1 MADFVLFFCSDYYHY
16 YGWRGN
22 FLYDNLT
29 YHDTQVKPY
38 EYHSAYNQNTGIVY
52 VGNNSANQL
61 QGVLGSNHTTQYTYN
76 GNYRPLFVDKDGKV
90 WCVASSADKY
100 IYLFEADLSDVT
112 IYTLKAGNPLTDKI
126 SYITPTF
133 DSQYVYLMYDH
144 NTSGKLAKYALSN
157 LDGGDAEWSINAN
170 GAKCIFCDEDNNVY
184 VLTLSS
190 LTKYSGTDGSQ
201 VWSITAGGYYGFY
214 SLKTGMIYVPYDDGD
229 VVLEVTVD
237 GDIDGSTPD
246 LGAAGPWLPR
256 CVGGSHNSD
265 IYIMT
270 NQTTAGSGN
279 VWFRYSHSDWDS
291 PETEIDHKYWFLYNY
306 RFAGDPAGYVNYLLR
321 SYPEAEFSGTPRS
334 GYSPLTV
341 QFTDSSNGNVATWL
355 WDFGDGE
362 TSNEQ
367 NPEHIYSSPGVYDVS
382 LTVTTDEGWED
393 TETKTQ
399 YIRVTLED
407 VALRLDELAV
417 RLEDPQNEHF
427 TEEMKLEAYNKAQV
441 RIVNHLKPEYLPN
454 LQLIENDIDISS
466 GEYSLSSFSESVIN
480 GREGIFSVKVTI
492 SSTDYWAYEIDVDN
506 LKRLDNPYFLPDG
519 TIFFYIDA
527 GKLYFR
533 TSTDLSLT
541 GATADVYMMK
551 VPDDMT
557 DYVTTE
563 LTDDL
568 REVLVCCAEYYCW
581 QMDNKLDRMQTIKNL
596 AMLQLDLLNYK
607 FTESPEVII
616 TGDQDNAN

>member
-1 MADFVLFFCSDYYHY
+1 
-16 YGWRGN
+16 
-22 FLYDNLT
+22 
-29 YHDTQVKPY
+29 
-38 EYHSAYNQNTGIVY
+38 
-52 VGNNSANQL
+52 
-61 QGVLGSNHTTQYTYN
+61 
-76 GNYRPLFVDKDGKV
+76 
-90 WCVASSADKY
+90 
-100 IYLFEADLSDVT
+100 
-112 IYTLKAGNPLTDKI
+112 
-126 SYITPTF
+126 
-133 DSQYVYLMYDH
+133 
-144 NTSGKLAKYALSN
+144 
-157 LDGGDAEWSINAN
+157 
-170 GAKCIFCDEDNNVY
+170 
-184 VLTLSS
+184 
-190 LTKYSGTDGSQ
+190 
-201 VWSITAGGYYGFY
+201 
-214 SLKTGMIYVPYDDGD
+214 
-229 VVLEVTVD
+229 
-237 GDIDGSTPD
+237 
-246 LGAAGPWLPR
+246 
-256 CVGGSHNSD
+256 
-265 IYIMT
+265 MT
-270 NQTTAGSGN
+270 NQTGVGSGN
-279 VWFRYSHSDWDS
+279 VWFRYPHSDWDS
-291 PETEIDHKYWFLYNY
+291 PETEIDRKFWFYYNY
-306 RFAGDPAGYVNYLLR
+306 RFAGDPAGYVNYVLR
-321 SYPEAEFSGTPRS
+321 LYPEAEFSGTPRS

-393 TETKTQ
+393 TETKTE

-519 TIFFYIDA
+519 TIFFYVDA

-551 VPDDMT
+551 IPDDMT
-557 DYVTTE
+557 DYITTE

-568 REVLVCCAEYYCW
+568 REVLVCCAEFYCW

-607 FTESPEVII
+607 FTESPEII
-616 TGDQDNAN
+616 IMGD